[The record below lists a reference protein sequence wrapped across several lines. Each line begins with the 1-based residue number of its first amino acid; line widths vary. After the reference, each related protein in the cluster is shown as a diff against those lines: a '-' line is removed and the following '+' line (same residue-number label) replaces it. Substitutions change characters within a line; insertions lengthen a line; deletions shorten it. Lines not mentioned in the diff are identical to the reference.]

1 MIKEHVTGFQHLG
14 LPVTKI
20 EQSVSFYERL
30 GFSVIMSTTLPDR
43 HRTDSGQDDE
53 AGRLRA
59 GVVPVGRR

>member
-30 GFSVIMSTTLPDR
+30 GFSVIMSTTLP
-43 HRTDSGQDDE
+43 TDTE
-53 AGRLRA
+53 
-59 GVVPVGRR
+59 PI